1 MGFQNRKHGCDKPTR
16 NKEESDMIEFVKEHF
31 FRRESAKQGNR
42 QSASQRRREF
52 YESIADGYGLNLAE
66 GITSANF

>member
-1 MGFQNRKHGCDKPTR
+1 
-16 NKEESDMIEFVKEHF
+16 MIEFVKEHF

-42 QSASQRRREF
+42 ISASQRRREF